1 MSRYPALVG
10 AAKPW
15 AETSARMRS
24 TETAPILVAAKRA
37 IHEAPAAAELT
48 TDDRVWRV
56 RLAVLLGFATIAFT
70 FWRTLE
76 LLRSF
81 LKHA

>member
-1 MSRYPALVG
+1 
-10 AAKPW
+10 
-15 AETSARMRS
+15 MRS

-76 LLRSF
+76 LVRSF
-81 LKHA
+81 LKHHLSTFYAKKIQCSDIPN